1 MKTDPRYGYYAR
13 WPEDG
18 DAWVHPE
25 DVSLARTLIPSDRIW
40 RRDDLDGPFMQLTY
54 GDICLRVQPTLWVE
68 VDSEGLEIGDWV
80 EVKSRVGK
88 NAYQIAKLCDMLW
101 GEHSSRIRYRVE
113 RRGQVVPIDFER
125 EDLRPVEPL
134 ES

>member
-88 NAYQIAKLCDMLW
+88 NTYQIAKLCEMLW
-101 GEHSSRIRYRVE
+101 DEHARRIRYRVE
-113 RRGQVVPIDFER
+113 GRGQVVPIDFER